1 MHASKSLA
9 FVCLVIGTVATCG
22 ISYGQATKQ
31 VEKVAPESTFASSSA
46 LSYKPPGRTDKT
58 IWDSRDWEAAI
69 ASNLESD
76 LAVAWTDDK
85 KPTSPT
91 ELKKTKI
98 ILPSPPAKPKT
109 PPIKWDWKSTTMIAL
124 LQQ

>member
-46 LSYKPPGRTDKT
+46 LGYKPPGRTDKT
-58 IWDSRDWEAAI
+58 IWEAAI
-69 ASNLESD
+69 ASDMESD
-76 LAVAWTDDK
+76 LAVAWTDD
-85 KPTSPT
+85 
-91 ELKKTKI
+91 
-98 ILPSPPAKPKT
+98 
-109 PPIKWDWKSTTMIAL
+109 
-124 LQQ
+124 